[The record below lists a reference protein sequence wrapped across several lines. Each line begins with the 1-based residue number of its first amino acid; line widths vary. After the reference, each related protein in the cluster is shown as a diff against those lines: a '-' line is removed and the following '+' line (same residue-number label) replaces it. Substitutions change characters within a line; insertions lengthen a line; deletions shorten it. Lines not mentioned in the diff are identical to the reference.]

1 MSNRKL
7 ICRVTGKPLFAAK
20 AYYQKKVDKAGSEEA
35 LHQTYICREA
45 IKLLKKGYSVEDTK
59 VALKATE
66 FSSTI
71 TQEEIISIV
80 GDDKTMR
87 LNTIDQPKTSVIRT
101 DPDVLKFIKN
111 ITNGA

>member
-45 IKLLKKGYSVEDTK
+45 IKLLKKG
-59 VALKATE
+59 
-66 FSSTI
+66 
-71 TQEEIISIV
+71 
-80 GDDKTMR
+80 
-87 LNTIDQPKTSVIRT
+87 
-101 DPDVLKFIKN
+101 
-111 ITNGA
+111 